1 MRIHHFITLFIASIL
16 AFGLQS
22 QADAKSNQPEEKLRP
37 HARFSTQ
44 EEEPIDFSLL
54 RPYFDHSQILPAS
67 HLNHSPYVLSPQGEH
82 LMSGRADAIYAR
94 GIADSPRGTY
104 WQVVHIDKTL
114 KDPISHHTLGTLAR
128 ATALVKVA
136 IPGNVSKLWLS
147 ESQSDI
153 RPGDRLLPLDNQ
165 VDHAVLFPYHPE
177 FNIAGYIVGTLGD
190 LGEFGEIGR
199 FHTVIINRGE
209 HSGLHPGAL
218 LTIYKPGTRII
229 DHFKTKS
236 VRLPDEATGQ
246 VLIYRVFANASMGLV
261 LKTTAP
267 VHQLDKVST

>member
-1 MRIHHFITLFIASIL
+1 MRTRHLITLFFSSVL
-16 AFGLQS
+16 AFGIQS
-22 QADAKSNQPEEKLRP
+22 QADAQSIQLEGKLRP
-37 HARFSTQ
+37 HARFATQ
-44 EEEPIDFSLL
+44 EDEQIDFSLL
-54 RPYFDHSQILPAS
+54 RPYFDNSQILPAS

-104 WQVVHIDKTL
+104 WQVVHIDKTF

-128 ATALVKVA
+128 ATALAKVA

-147 ESQSDI
+147 ESQSEI
-153 RPGDRLLPLDNQ
+153 RPGDRLLPPDNQ

-177 FNIAGYIVGTLGD
+177 LNIDGSIVGSLDD

-218 LTIYKPGTRII
+218 LTIYKPGNRII
-229 DHFKTKS
+229 DHIKKKS

-246 VLIYRVFANASMGLV
+246 ILIYRVFAKASMGLV
-261 LKTTAP
+261 LNTTAP
-267 VHQLDKVST
+267 IHQMDKVST